1 MLTNELFKTGFKAK
15 LHVLGKILLSVSI
28 NIITGFLF
36 LFYKFI
42 VSITYKNSQFGMK
55 TLLSLSTAILC

>member
-28 NIITGFLF
+28 NIITGITTLIF
-36 LFYKFI
+36 
-42 VSITYKNSQFGMK
+42 VSV
-55 TLLSLSTAILC
+55 L